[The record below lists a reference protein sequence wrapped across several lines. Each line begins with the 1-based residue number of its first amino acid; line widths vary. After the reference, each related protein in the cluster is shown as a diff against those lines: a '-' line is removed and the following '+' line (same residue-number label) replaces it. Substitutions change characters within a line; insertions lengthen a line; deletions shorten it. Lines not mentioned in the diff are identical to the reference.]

1 MSTTNK
7 DEISIK
13 ELVLKFNDWIKYFLS
28 KWQILLVAG
37 VLGGVLGFTYAYF
50 QKPLYTA
57 TLTFALEDDKGS
69 SGGGLSGIASQ
80 FGFDLGSSA
89 GGAFSGA
96 NLIELMK
103 SRTLVEKV
111 LLDSVTVQN
120 KRMLL
125 IDYYINYTDL
135 RKRWQEK
142 PRLKNIAFGQMGE
155 QNSDSFLQDSVLG
168 TIYKQ
173 IEKEILSVSQI
184 DKKVSIISIEV
195 KSGNELFSKLFT
207 EGLARVVSDFY
218 VDTKSKKAKNNVEIL
233 ERQVDSIRAELNNA
247 ISGVASAN
255 DDIYNLNPAL
265 NIKRV
270 PSSKRQI
277 DVQANTAILTQLVTN
292 LELARVT
299 LRRETPLIQIIDRP
313 ILPLEKVKLSKLK
326 TMLSIGFVCGFIAL
340 LWFLCKR
347 LWHNIMQEEFS
358 N

>member
-1 MSTTNK
+1 MTTTNK

-13 ELVLKFNDWIKYFLS
+13 ELVLKFDNWIKYFLS
-28 KWQILLVAG
+28 KWQVLLVAG
-37 VLGGVLGFTYAYF
+37 LLGGVFGFTYAYF

-69 SGGGLSGIASQ
+69 SGGGLSGLASQ
-80 FGFDLGSSA
+80 FGFDLGASA
-89 GGAFSGA
+89 GGAFSGT

-111 LLDSVTVQN
+111 LLDSVTVQS
-120 KRMLL
+120 KKILL
-125 IDYYINYTDL
+125 IDYYISYNDL
-135 RKRWQEK
+135 RKRWQDK
-142 PRLKNIAFGQMGE
+142 PQLRNISFTQVRQRNNM
-155 QNSDSFLQDSVLG
+155 SFLQDSILG
-168 TIYKQ
+168 AIYKQ

-195 KSGNELFSKLFT
+195 KSENELFSKLFA
-207 EGLARVVSDFY
+207 EGLANVVSDFY
-218 VDTKSKKAKNNVEIL
+218 VDTKSKKAKTNVEIL
-233 ERQVDSIRAELNNA
+233 ERQVDSIRTELNNA
-247 ISGVASAN
+247 ISGVASSN

-270 PSSKRQI
+270 PSTRRQV

-299 LRRETPLIQIIDRP
+299 LRRETPLIQVIDRP

-326 TMLSIGFVCGFIAL
+326 TMLSVGFLCGLIAL
-340 LWFLCKR
+340 LWLVCRR
-347 LWHNIMQEEFS
+347 LWHDIMREDS
-358 N
+358 TN